1 MFTRS
6 LLLSFCAVLLVGCT
20 GRGFQP
26 PAPDYT
32 KWYKEGVSQ
41 TGIIAAQATNAK
53 ITWTCASSVVLANRR
68 CATAAVNPS
77 PKGHRE

>member
-1 MFTRS
+1 M
-6 LLLSFCAVLLVGCT
+6 LLVGCT

-41 TGIIAAQATNAK
+41 TGIIAARLLNFYCMKDAGYKRKDNLDMCK
-53 ITWTCASSVVLANRR
+53 LGRIGESPVCDGRR
-68 CATAAVNPS
+68 
-77 PKGHRE
+77 